1 MTRPFGAAWPC
12 RSALLVIDEFAART
26 VVSNPRNFLIEQAAE
41 RLSLQQSAATIFVE
55 GVSATGIHCRHGA
68 FRKSEHNDKEES
80 GWRTAPISKNHT
92 PNTPN
97 TKNTPQLS
105 CACSRSSRSSPRATR
120 PC

>member
-55 GVSATGIHCRHGA
+55 GVSATGIHCRLGA
-68 FRKSEHNDKEES
+68 YRKSEHNDKEES
-80 GWRTAPISKNHT
+80 GWRTAPNSIRRT
-92 PNTPN
+92 PSTPIF
-97 TKNTPQLS
+97 LGVF
-105 CACSRSSRSSPRATR
+105 CFFCV
-120 PC
+120 CLC

>member
-68 FRKSEHNDKEES
+68 YRKSEHSDKEES
-80 GWRTAPISKNHT
+80 GWRAAPISISGA
-92 PNTPN
+92 PSAPVSLGA
-97 TKNTPQLS
+97 PRLS
-105 CACSRSSRSSPRATR
+105 CACSRASWGSPRATR